1 MNGGPVAIRHFQF
14 LINTILETI
23 ELSSIP
29 ELNKVHAVILHKGHK
44 KDRSL
49 ASSYRTISSCPFI
62 AKAADIYL
70 GDLSQDDWKSSQAST
85 QFQGPSMSHELAS
98 LLLTTTIQDS
108 VNSSRPLFVL
118 LLDAKSAFDLVL
130 REILVRRLYLD
141 TTSDQ
146 RIRYWD
152 LRLANRT
159 TFCQWEGETMGP
171 IHDQLGLEQGG
182 PNSSELYK
190 LYNNE
195 QLRSAQD
202 SGLGTA
208 VSGVPVAAVGQ
219 ADDTALLSNDIH
231 QIQCLLNL
239 SIQYC
244 NKHQVQL
251 SAAKTKLLV
260 FSKKETDYTKYSKL
274 LEPLHIGDTPVEFAT
289 EAEHVGVLRSL
300 SGNLPHIHNRIVSHK
315 KALASILCMGLS
327 RRHPQ
332 TPLPPFELN

>member
-1 MNGGPVAIRHFQF
+1 
-14 LINTILETI
+14 
-23 ELSSIP
+23 
-29 ELNKVHAVILHKGHK
+29 
-44 KDRSL
+44 
-49 ASSYRTISSCPFI
+49 
-62 AKAADIYL
+62 
-70 GDLSQDDWKSSQAST
+70 
-85 QFQGPSMSHELAS
+85 
-98 LLLTTTIQDS
+98 
-108 VNSSRPLFVL
+108 
-118 LLDAKSAFDLVL
+118 
-130 REILVRRLYLD
+130 
-141 TTSDQ
+141 
-146 RIRYWD
+146 
-152 LRLANRT
+152 
-159 TFCQWEGETMGP
+159 MGP

-231 QIQCLLNL
+231 QLQCLLNL